1 MKSKDLF
8 FNTTLTFFPSQKLYS
23 DRVTIRLAQ
32 SSQRLL
38 LMVNGIGQEPRL
50 EFKQSLMEFGPI
62 LPHSPGDEVDVIVRN
77 PCQFPIE
84 FYSLEF
90 DPQYLEEEKVS

>member
-1 MKSKDLF
+1 MTPLFLF
-8 FNTTLTFFPSQKLYS
+8 FLFQKVYS

-38 LMVNGIGQEPRL
+38 LMVNGVGQEPRL

-62 LPHSPGDEVDVIVRN
+62 LPHSPGNEVEVLVKN
-77 PCQFPIE
+77 PCLFPIE
-84 FYSLEF
+84 FYSLEC
-90 DPQYLEEEKVS
+90 DQQYLDEEKVSTLSF